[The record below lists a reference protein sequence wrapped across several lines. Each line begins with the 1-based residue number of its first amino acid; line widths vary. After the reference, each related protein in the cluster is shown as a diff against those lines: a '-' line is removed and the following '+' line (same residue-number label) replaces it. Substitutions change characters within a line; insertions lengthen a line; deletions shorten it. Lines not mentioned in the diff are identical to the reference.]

1 MDGGQILLSYIKVWV
16 ILLSL
21 SATLRNSKLAAK
33 NTEQDKI
40 RKLAA
45 ENSGTSA
52 SFKTRILVHQVVVIL
67 ICPLIKSFR
76 NLSTEIFPRY
86 FLFYLS
92 IFW

>member
-1 MDGGQILLSYIKVWV
+1 MDGGQILHSYTKVWV
-16 ILLSL
+16 ILLLL

-67 ICPLIKSFR
+67 ICAKYVFA
-76 NLSTEIFPRY
+76 
-86 FLFYLS
+86 
-92 IFW
+92 

>member
-1 MDGGQILLSYIKVWV
+1 MDGGQILHSYTKVWV
-16 ILLSL
+16 ILLLL

-67 ICPLIKSFR
+67 ICAKYVFCLVSPSQLLTPCMVKK
-76 NLSTEIFPRY
+76 NA
-86 FLFYLS
+86 
-92 IFW
+92 